1 MEFMAAFKGVG
12 NLAMALAGKFWR
24 ALPPWIATVL
34 KAEAAALYKKLINYN
49 F

>member
-12 NLAMALAGKFWR
+12 NLAIALAGKLER
-24 ALPPWIATVL
+24 ALPPWRVVTDRRADAATL
-34 KAEAAALYKKLINYN
+34 NRKNI